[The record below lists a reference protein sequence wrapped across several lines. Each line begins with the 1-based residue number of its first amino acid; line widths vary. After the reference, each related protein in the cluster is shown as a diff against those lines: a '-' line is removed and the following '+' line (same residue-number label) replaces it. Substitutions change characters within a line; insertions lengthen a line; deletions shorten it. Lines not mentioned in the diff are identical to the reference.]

1 MTELVFIDAKW
12 DGKIELTEK
21 LKEYLK
27 KHKTKSL
34 VLFASTQFTD
44 LDEFINQLEI
54 LEIKVNTTKAKR
66 TSDKIQI
73 LGCDC
78 YSNSFENSIIEESD
92 LILYI
97 GDGLFHPK
105 ALLLAQAK
113 TQRIKPVTTFNPMSN
128 SIEELDKDSIE
139 NQITRMKR
147 NLKMY
152 VNSTTIG
159 ILVTIKPGQQYFNS
173 AKKLKEQLEKE
184 GKKAYIFIGN
194 SLDLNDLENYTFIQS
209 WVNTAC
215 PRIGTDDIVNT
226 DKPIINLHEAFNPTN
241 ALEEFG

>member
-105 ALLLAQAK
+105 ALLLSQIK
-113 TQRIKPVTTFNPMSN
+113 NEKIKPVIIYNP
-128 SIEELDKDSIE
+128 IAKDIREL
-139 NQITRMKR
+139 T
-147 NLKMY
+147 
-152 VNSTTIG
+152 
-159 ILVTIKPGQQYFNS
+159 
-173 AKKLKEQLEKE
+173 EK
-184 GKKAYIFIGN
+184 
-194 SLDLNDLENYTFIQS
+194 
-209 WVNTAC
+209 
-215 PRIGTDDIVNT
+215 
-226 DKPIINLHEAFNPTN
+226 
-241 ALEEFG
+241 